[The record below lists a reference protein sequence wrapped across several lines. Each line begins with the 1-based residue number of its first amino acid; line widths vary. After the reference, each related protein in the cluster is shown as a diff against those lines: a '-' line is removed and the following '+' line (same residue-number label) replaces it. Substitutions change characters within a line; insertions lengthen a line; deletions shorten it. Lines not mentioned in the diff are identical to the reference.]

1 MGAISAGVL
10 CSSFSDLL
18 YLSDP
23 VQRDSSFSLE
33 SSSPES
39 AMLSELHLR
48 TVPSKEE
55 ETAGPPV
62 ASVLQAFAVLGE
74 LHTKFKSFGKMDA
87 KNHIAVLV

>member
-1 MGAISAGVL
+1 MSASVL

-23 VQRDSSFSLE
+23 IQGNSSFSLE
-33 SSSPES
+33 SSSLES
-39 AMLSELHLR
+39 AMHSELHLH

-55 ETAGPPV
+55 ETAGPPL

-74 LHTKFKSFGKMDA
+74 LHAKFKIFGKTDDGSR
-87 KNHIAVLV
+87 